1 MVQTVGPIVF
11 HLLNQIM
18 TWKKMSII
26 MFNFIQYSNYIFIAD
41 RIFHF
46 NFALLNAIVL
56 LLLNCWYLVLP
67 PTALD

>member
-1 MVQTVGPIVF
+1 
-11 HLLNQIM
+11 
-18 TWKKMSII
+18 

-41 RIFHF
+41 RMFTLIS
-46 NFALLNAIVL
+46 IIKCVCL